1 MTNKAFIY
9 CRVSTEKQETERQ
22 LRDLRDYC
30 KRNDYEI
37 AQEFQETISA
47 TKSKKHRQHLIDAVR
62 KSKAKYFI
70 ADDISRFSRNVKVGL
85 EIKDELHEMGVCL
98 VFIQTGM
105 KSLDEDGTPNAVAN
119 MVFVTL
125 MNVYEMENATRIQL
139 IKSGLRNAVAKGQT
153 LGRPEGTTESLT
165 SKYPKIVKLLENGTS
180 IRNTALLSKK
190 AKSLVQRVKTQM
202 KEQEEGRRQYDKENG
217 IESFEI
223 SDIKKR
229 VLEELAKDS

>member
-37 AQEFQETISA
+37 VQEFQESISA
-47 TKSKKHRQHLIDAVR
+47 TKSKVQRQHLIDAVR

-98 VFIQTGM
+98 VFVQTGM
-105 KSLDEDGTPNAVAN
+105 KSLNEDGTPNAMAN
-119 MVFVTL
+119 MVFVSL
-125 MNVYEMENATRIQL
+125 MNVYEMENSTKRQM
-139 IKSGLRNAVAKGQT
+139 IKSGLRNAVANGKT
-153 LGRPEGTTESLT
+153 LGRPEGTTEDLL
-165 SKYPKIVKLLENGTS
+165 SKYPKVVKLLQNGTS
-180 IRNTALLSKK
+180 IRNTALLSQK

-202 KEQEEGRRQYDKENG
+202 VET
-217 IESFEI
+217 
-223 SDIKKR
+223 
-229 VLEELAKDS
+229 ELV

>member
-37 AQEFQETISA
+37 VEEFQENISA
-47 TKSKKHRQHLIDAVR
+47 TKSKIQRQHLIDAVR
-62 KSKAKYFI
+62 KSKAKYFV

-98 VFIQTGM
+98 VFVQTGM
-105 KSLDEDGTPNAVAN
+105 KSLNEDGTPNAMAN
-119 MVFVTL
+119 MVFVSL
-125 MNVYEMENATRIQL
+125 MNVYEMENSTKRQM
-139 IKSGLRNAVAKGQT
+139 IKSGLRNAVANGKT
-153 LGRPEGTTESLT
+153 LGRPEGTTEDLL
-165 SKYPKIVKLLENGTS
+165 SKYPKVVKLLQNGTS
-180 IRNTALLSKK
+180 IRNTALLSQK

-202 KEQEEGRRQYDKENG
+202 AET
-217 IESFEI
+217 
-223 SDIKKR
+223 
-229 VLEELAKDS
+229 ELV

>member
-22 LRDLRDYC
+22 LRDLRGYC

-37 AQEFQETISA
+37 VEEFQENISA
-47 TKSKKHRQHLIDAVR
+47 TKSKIQRQHLIDAVR

-98 VFIQTGM
+98 VFVQTGM
-105 KSLDEDGTPNAVAN
+105 KSLNEDGTPNAMAN
-119 MVFVTL
+119 MVFVSL
-125 MNVYEMENATRIQL
+125 MNVYEMENSTKRQM
-139 IKSGLRNAVAKGQT
+139 IKSGLRNAVANGKT

-202 KEQEEGRRQYDKENG
+202 VENKEVRKQIDLKHGWSNKEL
-217 IESFEI
+217 
-223 SDIKKR
+223 
-229 VLEELAKDS
+229 V

>member
-37 AQEFQETISA
+37 VEEFQENISA
-47 TKSKKHRQHLIDAVR
+47 TKSKIQRQHLIDAVR
-62 KSKAKYFI
+62 KSKAKYFV

-98 VFIQTGM
+98 VFVQTGM
-105 KSLDEDGTPNAVAN
+105 KSLNEDGTPNAMAN
-119 MVFVTL
+119 MVFVSL
-125 MNVYEMENATRIQL
+125 MNVYEMENSTKRQM
-139 IKSGLRNAVAKGQT
+139 IKSGLRNAVANGKT
-153 LGRPEGTTESLT
+153 LGRPEGTTENLIN
-165 SKYPKIVKLLENGTS
+165 KYPKVVKLLQNGTS
-180 IRNTALLSKK
+180 IRNTALLSQK

-202 KEQEEGRRQYDKENG
+202 AET
-217 IESFEI
+217 
-223 SDIKKR
+223 
-229 VLEELAKDS
+229 ELV

>member
-37 AQEFQETISA
+37 AEEFQENISA
-47 TKSKKHRQHLIDAVR
+47 TKSKVQRQHLIDAVR

-98 VFIQTGM
+98 VFVQTGM
-105 KSLDEDGTPNAVAN
+105 KSLNEDGTPNAMAN
-119 MVFVTL
+119 MVFVSL
-125 MNVYEMENATRIQL
+125 MNVYEMENSTKRQM
-139 IKSGLRNAVAKGQT
+139 IKSGLRNAVANGKT
-153 LGRPEGTTESLT
+153 LGRPEGTTENLL
-165 SKYPKIVKLLENGTS
+165 SKYPKVVKLLQNGTS
-180 IRNTALLSKK
+180 IRNTALLSQK
-190 AKSLVQRVKTQM
+190 AKSLVQRVKVQM
-202 KEQEEGRRQYDKENG
+202 AET
-217 IESFEI
+217 
-223 SDIKKR
+223 
-229 VLEELAKDS
+229 ELV

>member
-37 AQEFQETISA
+37 AEEFQENISA
-47 TKSKKHRQHLIDAVR
+47 TKSKVQRQHLIDAVR

-98 VFIQTGM
+98 VFVQTGM
-105 KSLDEDGTPNAVAN
+105 KSLNEDGTPNAMAN
-119 MVFVTL
+119 MVFVSL
-125 MNVYEMENATRIQL
+125 MNVYEMENSTKRQM
-139 IKSGLRNAVAKGQT
+139 IKSGLRNAVANGKT
-153 LGRPEGTTESLT
+153 LGRPEGTTEDLLI
-165 SKYPKIVKLLENGTS
+165 KYPKVVKLLQNGTS
-180 IRNTALLSKK
+180 IRNTALLSQK
-190 AKSLVQRVKTQM
+190 AKSLVQRVKVQM
-202 KEQEEGRRQYDKENG
+202 EET
-217 IESFEI
+217 
-223 SDIKKR
+223 
-229 VLEELAKDS
+229 ELV

>member
-37 AQEFQETISA
+37 VEEFQENISA
-47 TKSKKHRQHLIDAVR
+47 TKSKTQRQHLIDAVR

-98 VFIQTGM
+98 VFVQTGM
-105 KSLDEDGTPNAVAN
+105 KSLNEDGTPNAMAN
-119 MVFVTL
+119 MVFVSL
-125 MNVYEMENATRIQL
+125 MNVYEMENSTKRQM
-139 IKSGLRNAVAKGQT
+139 IKSGLRNAVANGKT
-153 LGRPEGTTESLT
+153 LGRPEGTTEDLL
-165 SKYPKIVKLLENGTS
+165 SKYPKVVKLLQNGTS
-180 IRNTALLSKK
+180 IRNTALLSQK
-190 AKSLVQRVKTQM
+190 AKSLVQRVKIQM
-202 KEQEEGRRQYDKENG
+202 TET
-217 IESFEI
+217 
-223 SDIKKR
+223 
-229 VLEELAKDS
+229 ELV

>member
-37 AQEFQETISA
+37 VEEFQENISA
-47 TKSKKHRQHLIDAVR
+47 TKSKIQRQHLIDAVR

-98 VFIQTGM
+98 VFVQTGM
-105 KSLDEDGTPNAVAN
+105 KSLNEDGTPNAMAN
-119 MVFVTL
+119 MVFVSL
-125 MNVYEMENATRIQL
+125 MNVYEMENSTKRQM
-139 IKSGLRNAVAKGQT
+139 IKSGLRNAVANGKT
-153 LGRPEGTTESLT
+153 LGRPEGTTEDLL
-165 SKYPKIVKLLENGTS
+165 SKYPKVVKLLQNGTS
-180 IRNTALLSKK
+180 IRNTALLSQK
-190 AKSLVQRVKTQM
+190 AKSLVQRVKVQM
-202 KEQEEGRRQYDKENG
+202 TET
-217 IESFEI
+217 
-223 SDIKKR
+223 
-229 VLEELAKDS
+229 ELV

>member
-37 AQEFQETISA
+37 AEEFQENISA
-47 TKSKKHRQHLIDAVR
+47 TKSKVQRQHLIDAVR

-98 VFIQTGM
+98 VFVQTGM
-105 KSLDEDGTPNAVAN
+105 KSLNEDGTPNAMAN
-119 MVFVTL
+119 MVFISL
-125 MNVYEMENATRIQL
+125 MNKSFGGVSSQMENSTKRQM
-139 IKSGLRNAVAKGQT
+139 IKSGLRNAVANGKT
-153 LGRPEGTTESLT
+153 LGRPEGTTEDLLI
-165 SKYPKIVKLLENGTS
+165 KYPKVVKLLQNGTS
-180 IRNTALLSKK
+180 IRNTALLSQK
-190 AKSLVQRVKTQM
+190 AKSLVQRVKVQM
-202 KEQEEGRRQYDKENG
+202 AET
-217 IESFEI
+217 
-223 SDIKKR
+223 
-229 VLEELAKDS
+229 ELV

>member
-37 AQEFQETISA
+37 VEEFQENISA
-47 TKSKKHRQHLIDAVR
+47 TKSKTQRQHLIDAVR

-98 VFIQTGM
+98 VFVQTGM
-105 KSLDEDGTPNAVAN
+105 KSLNEDGTPNAMAN
-119 MVFVTL
+119 MVFVSL
-125 MNVYEMENATRIQL
+125 MNVYEMENSTKRQM
-139 IKSGLRNAVAKGQT
+139 IKSGLRNAVANGKT
-153 LGRPEGTTESLT
+153 LGRPEGTTEDLL
-165 SKYPKIVKLLENGTS
+165 SKYPKVVKLLQNGTS
-180 IRNTALLSKK
+180 IRNTALLSQK

-202 KEQEEGRRQYDKENG
+202 AET
-217 IESFEI
+217 
-223 SDIKKR
+223 
-229 VLEELAKDS
+229 ELV

>member
-37 AQEFQETISA
+37 VQEFQETISA

-98 VFIQTGM
+98 VFAQTGM

-153 LGRPEGTTESLT
+153 LGRPEGTTENLT
-165 SKYPKIVKLLENGTS
+165 GKYPKIVKLLEKGTS

-202 KEQEEGRRQYDKENG
+202 KENKEWRSQYNKENG
-217 IESFEI
+217 IESIEI
-223 SDIKKR
+223 SDIRER
-229 VLEELAKDS
+229 VLKELAKDS

>member
-37 AQEFQETISA
+37 VEEFQESISA
-47 TKSKKHRQHLIDAVR
+47 TKSKVQRQHLIDAVR

-98 VFIQTGM
+98 VFVQTGM
-105 KSLDEDGTPNAVAN
+105 KSLNEDGTPNAMAN
-119 MVFVTL
+119 MVFVSL
-125 MNVYEMENATRIQL
+125 MNVYEMENSTKRQM
-139 IKSGLRNAVAKGQT
+139 IKSGLRNAVANGKT
-153 LGRPEGTTESLT
+153 LGRPEGTTEDLL
-165 SKYPKIVKLLENGTS
+165 SKYPKVVKLLQNGTS
-180 IRNTALLSKK
+180 IRNTALLSQK

-202 KEQEEGRRQYDKENG
+202 AET
-217 IESFEI
+217 
-223 SDIKKR
+223 
-229 VLEELAKDS
+229 ELV

>member
-37 AQEFQETISA
+37 AEEFQENISA
-47 TKSKKHRQHLIDAVR
+47 TKSKVQRQHLIDAVR

-98 VFIQTGM
+98 VFVQTGM
-105 KSLDEDGTPNAVAN
+105 KSLNEDGTPNAMAN
-119 MVFVTL
+119 MVFVSL
-125 MNVYEMENATRIQL
+125 MNVYEMENSTKRQM
-139 IKSGLRNAVAKGQT
+139 IKSGLRNAVANGKT
-153 LGRPEGTTESLT
+153 LGRPEGTTEDLL
-165 SKYPKIVKLLENGTS
+165 SKYPKVVKLLQNGTS
-180 IRNTALLSKK
+180 IRNTALLSQK

-202 KEQEEGRRQYDKENG
+202 AET
-217 IESFEI
+217 
-223 SDIKKR
+223 
-229 VLEELAKDS
+229 ELV

>member
-37 AQEFQETISA
+37 AEEFQENISA
-47 TKSKKHRQHLIDAVR
+47 TKSKVQRQHLIDAVR

-98 VFIQTGM
+98 VFVQTGM
-105 KSLDEDGTPNAVAN
+105 KSLNEDGTPNAMAN
-119 MVFVTL
+119 MVFVSL
-125 MNVYEMENATRIQL
+125 MNVYEMENSTKRQM
-139 IKSGLRNAVAKGQT
+139 IKSGLRNAVANGKT
-153 LGRPEGTTESLT
+153 LGRPEGTTEDLL
-165 SKYPKIVKLLENGTS
+165 SKYPKVVKLLQNGTS
-180 IRNTALLSKK
+180 IRNTALLSQK

-202 KEQEEGRRQYDKENG
+202 VET
-217 IESFEI
+217 
-223 SDIKKR
+223 
-229 VLEELAKDS
+229 ELV

>member
-37 AQEFQETISA
+37 VQEFQESISA
-47 TKSKKHRQHLIDAVR
+47 TKSKVQRQHLIDAVR

-70 ADDISRFSRNVKVGL
+70 ADDISRFSRNVKTGL

-98 VFIQTGM
+98 VFVQTGM
-105 KSLDEDGTPNAVAN
+105 KSLNEDGTPNAMAN
-119 MVFVTL
+119 MVFVSL
-125 MNVYEMENATRIQL
+125 MNVYEMENSTKRQM
-139 IKSGLRNAVAKGQT
+139 IKSGLRNAVANGKT
-153 LGRPEGTTESLT
+153 LGRPEGTTEDLL
-165 SKYPKIVKLLENGTS
+165 SKYPKVVKLLQNGTS
-180 IRNTALLSKK
+180 IRNTALLSQK

-202 KEQEEGRRQYDKENG
+202 VET
-217 IESFEI
+217 
-223 SDIKKR
+223 
-229 VLEELAKDS
+229 ELV

>member
-37 AQEFQETISA
+37 VEEFQETMSA
-47 TKSKKHRQHLIDAVR
+47 TKSMKQRRHLIDVVR

-98 VFIQTGM
+98 VFVQTGM
-105 KSLDEDGTPNAVAN
+105 KSLNEDGTPNAMAN
-119 MVFVTL
+119 MVFVSL
-125 MNVYEMENATRIQL
+125 MNVYEMENSTKRQM
-139 IKSGLRNAVAKGQT
+139 IKSGLRNAVANGKT
-153 LGRPEGTTESLT
+153 LGRPEGTTEDLL
-165 SKYPKIVKLLENGTS
+165 SKYPKVVKLLQNGTS
-180 IRNTALLSKK
+180 IRNTALLSQK
-190 AKSLVQRVKTQM
+190 AKSLVQRVKVQM
-202 KEQEEGRRQYDKENG
+202 TET
-217 IESFEI
+217 
-223 SDIKKR
+223 
-229 VLEELAKDS
+229 ELV

>member
-37 AQEFQETISA
+37 VEEFQENISA
-47 TKSKKHRQHLIDAVR
+47 TKSKIQRQHLIDAVR

-98 VFIQTGM
+98 VFVQTGM
-105 KSLDEDGTPNAVAN
+105 KSLNEDGTPNAMAN
-119 MVFVTL
+119 MVFINL
-125 MNVYEMENATRIQL
+125 MNVYEMENSTKRQM
-139 IKSGLRNAVAKGQT
+139 IKSGLRNAVANGKT
-153 LGRPEGTTESLT
+153 LGRPEGTTENLLN
-165 SKYPKIVKLLENGTS
+165 KYPKVVKLLQNGTS
-180 IRNTALLSKK
+180 IRNTALLTQK
-190 AKSLVQRVKTQM
+190 AKSLVQRVKVQIT
-202 KEQEEGRRQYDKENG
+202 
-217 IESFEI
+217 ES
-223 SDIKKR
+223 
-229 VLEELAKDS
+229 EELRKQIDLKHGWSNKELV

>member
-98 VFIQTGM
+98 IFVQTGM
-105 KSLDEDGTPNAVAN
+105 KSLDEDGTPNAIAN

-125 MNVYEMENATRIQL
+125 MNVYEMENATRKQM
-139 IKSGLRNAVAKGQT
+139 IKAGLRNAVANGKT
-153 LGRPEGTTESLT
+153 LGRPVGSTINLT
-165 SKYPKIVKLLENGTS
+165 NKYKKIVKLLENDTS
-180 IRNTALLSKK
+180 IRKTALLSNKP
-190 AKSLVQRVKTQM
+190 KSLVQRVKSEM
-202 KEQEEGRRQYDKENG
+202 KEQEEWRRLYNKENG
-217 IESFEI
+217 IESLEI

>member
-37 AQEFQETISA
+37 VEEFQENISA
-47 TKSKKHRQHLIDAVR
+47 TKSKLQRQHLIDAVR

-98 VFIQTGM
+98 VFVQTGM
-105 KSLDEDGTPNAVAN
+105 KSLNEDGTPNAMAN
-119 MVFVTL
+119 MVFVSL
-125 MNVYEMENATRIQL
+125 MNVYEMENSTKRQM
-139 IKSGLRNAVAKGQT
+139 IKSGLRNAVANGKT
-153 LGRPEGTTESLT
+153 LGRPEGTTEDLL
-165 SKYPKIVKLLENGTS
+165 SKYPKVVKLLQNGTS
-180 IRNTALLSKK
+180 IRNTALLSQK
-190 AKSLVQRVKTQM
+190 AKSLVQRVKIQM
-202 KEQEEGRRQYDKENG
+202 TET
-217 IESFEI
+217 
-223 SDIKKR
+223 
-229 VLEELAKDS
+229 ELV

>member
-37 AQEFQETISA
+37 AEEFQENISA
-47 TKSKKHRQHLIDAVR
+47 TKSKVQRQHLIDAVR

-98 VFIQTGM
+98 VFVQTGM
-105 KSLDEDGTPNAVAN
+105 KSLNEDGTPNAMAN
-119 MVFVTL
+119 MVFVSL
-125 MNVYEMENATRIQL
+125 MNVYEMENATKIKL

-153 LGRPEGTTESLT
+153 LGRPEGTTEDLL
-165 SKYPKIVKLLENGTS
+165 SKYPKVVKLLQNGTS
-180 IRNTALLSKK
+180 IRNTALLSQK
-190 AKSLVQRVKTQM
+190 AKSLVQRVKVQM
-202 KEQEEGRRQYDKENG
+202 AET
-217 IESFEI
+217 
-223 SDIKKR
+223 
-229 VLEELAKDS
+229 ELV

>member
-37 AQEFQETISA
+37 VEEFQENISA
-47 TKSKKHRQHLIDAVR
+47 TKSKIQRQHLIDAVR

-98 VFIQTGM
+98 VFVQTGM
-105 KSLDEDGTPNAVAN
+105 KSLNEDGTPNAMAN
-119 MVFVTL
+119 MVFVSL
-125 MNVYEMENATRIQL
+125 MNVYEMENSTKRQM
-139 IKSGLRNAVAKGQT
+139 IKSGLRNAVANGKT
-153 LGRPEGTTESLT
+153 LGRPEGTTEDLL
-165 SKYPKIVKLLENGTS
+165 SKYPKVVKLLQNGTS
-180 IRNTALLSKK
+180 IRNTALLSQK
-190 AKSLVQRVKTQM
+190 AKSLVQRVKIQM
-202 KEQEEGRRQYDKENG
+202 TET
-217 IESFEI
+217 
-223 SDIKKR
+223 
-229 VLEELAKDS
+229 ELV

>member
-37 AQEFQETISA
+37 VEEFQESISA
-47 TKSKKHRQHLIDAVR
+47 TKSKVQRQHLIDAVR

-98 VFIQTGM
+98 VFVQTGM
-105 KSLDEDGTPNAVAN
+105 KSLNEDGTPNAMAN
-119 MVFVTL
+119 MVFVSL
-125 MNVYEMENATRIQL
+125 MNVYEMENSTKRQM
-139 IKSGLRNAVAKGQT
+139 IKSGLRNAVANGKT
-153 LGRPEGTTESLT
+153 LGRPEGTTVDLL
-165 SKYPKIVKLLENGTS
+165 SKYPKVVKLLQNGTS
-180 IRNTALLSKK
+180 IRNTALLSQK

-202 KEQEEGRRQYDKENG
+202 VET
-217 IESFEI
+217 
-223 SDIKKR
+223 
-229 VLEELAKDS
+229 ELV

>member
-37 AQEFQETISA
+37 VQEFQENISA
-47 TKSKKHRQHLIDAVR
+47 TKSKVQRQHLIDAVR

-70 ADDISRFSRNVKVGL
+70 ADDISRFSRNVKTGL

-98 VFIQTGM
+98 IFVQTGM
-105 KSLDEDGTPNAVAN
+105 RSLDEDGTPNALTN
-119 MVFVTL
+119 MVFVNL
-125 MNVYEMENATRIQL
+125 MNVYEMENSTKRQM
-139 IKSGLRNAVAKGQT
+139 IKSGLRNAVANGKT
-153 LGRPEGTTESLT
+153 LGRPEGTTENLIN
-165 SKYPKIVKLLENGTS
+165 KYPKVVKLLQNGTS
-180 IRNTALLSKK
+180 IRNTALLSQK

-202 KEQEEGRRQYDKENG
+202 AET
-217 IESFEI
+217 
-223 SDIKKR
+223 
-229 VLEELAKDS
+229 ELV

>member
-37 AQEFQETISA
+37 VEEFQESISA
-47 TKSKKHRQHLIDAVR
+47 TKSKVQRQHLIDAVR

-98 VFIQTGM
+98 VFVQTGM
-105 KSLDEDGTPNAVAN
+105 KSLNEDGTPNAMAN
-119 MVFVTL
+119 MVFVSL
-125 MNVYEMENATRIQL
+125 MNVYEMENSTKRQM
-139 IKSGLRNAVAKGQT
+139 IKSGLRNAVANGKT
-153 LGRPEGTTESLT
+153 LGRPEGTTEDLIN
-165 SKYPKIVKLLENGTS
+165 KYPKVVKLLQNGTS
-180 IRNTALLSKK
+180 IRNTALLSQK

-202 KEQEEGRRQYDKENG
+202 AET
-217 IESFEI
+217 
-223 SDIKKR
+223 
-229 VLEELAKDS
+229 ELV

>member
-37 AQEFQETISA
+37 VQEFQENISA
-47 TKSKKHRQHLIDAVR
+47 TKSKVQRQHLIDAVR

-98 VFIQTGM
+98 VFVQTGM
-105 KSLDEDGTPNAVAN
+105 KSLNEDGTPNAMAN
-119 MVFVTL
+119 MVFVSL
-125 MNVYEMENATRIQL
+125 MNVYEMENSTKRQM
-139 IKSGLRNAVAKGQT
+139 IKSGLRNAVANGKT
-153 LGRPEGTTESLT
+153 LGRPEGTTENLIN
-165 SKYPKIVKLLENGTS
+165 KYPKVVKLLQNGTS
-180 IRNTALLSKK
+180 IRNTALLSQK

-202 KEQEEGRRQYDKENG
+202 AET
-217 IESFEI
+217 
-223 SDIKKR
+223 
-229 VLEELAKDS
+229 ELV

>member
-37 AQEFQETISA
+37 AEEFQENISA
-47 TKSKKHRQHLIDAVR
+47 TKSKVQRQHLIDAVR

-98 VFIQTGM
+98 VFVQTGM
-105 KSLDEDGTPNAVAN
+105 KSLNEDGTPNAMAN
-119 MVFVTL
+119 MVFVSL
-125 MNVYEMENATRIQL
+125 MNVYEMENSTKRQM
-139 IKSGLRNAVAKGQT
+139 IKSGLRNAVANGKT
-153 LGRPEGTTESLT
+153 LGRPEGTTENLL
-165 SKYPKIVKLLENGTS
+165 SKYPKVVKLLQNGTS
-180 IRNTALLSKK
+180 IRNTALLSQK

-202 KEQEEGRRQYDKENG
+202 AENEEARKQIDLKYGWSNKEL
-217 IESFEI
+217 
-223 SDIKKR
+223 
-229 VLEELAKDS
+229 V

>member
-37 AQEFQETISA
+37 VQEFQENISA
-47 TKSKKHRQHLIDAVR
+47 TKSKVQRQHLIDAVR

-98 VFIQTGM
+98 VFVQTGM
-105 KSLDEDGTPNAVAN
+105 KSLNEDGTPNAMAN
-119 MVFVTL
+119 MVFVSL
-125 MNVYEMENATRIQL
+125 MNVYEMENSTKRQM
-139 IKSGLRNAVAKGQT
+139 IKSGLRNAVANGKT
-153 LGRPEGTTESLT
+153 LGRPEGTTEDLL
-165 SKYPKIVKLLENGTS
+165 SKYPKVVKLLQNGTS
-180 IRNTALLSKK
+180 IRNTALLSQK

-202 KEQEEGRRQYDKENG
+202 AET
-217 IESFEI
+217 
-223 SDIKKR
+223 
-229 VLEELAKDS
+229 ELV